1 MRLFVYCEGKQ
12 IVFNVP
18 DDTDFTFMI
27 EDSYEERVRQAKAKG
42 RDVSKIHPESPQ
54 QILDKLYRPERDSD
68 RKFIAHNIQPS
79 ALLSS
84 DSDDGDDFP
93 ECLLK
98 DASLNCSLEQE
109 ESLKALHDQL
119 IAGGLSEDQFSLLKA
134 DSERTAEETQED
146 LASFMG
152 LDIDVFRM
160 RLMRARRKSEEIL
173 KSGLFSSTPENK
185 TYEGQKSP

>member
-27 EDSYEERVRQAKAKG
+27 EDFYEERVRQAKAKG
-42 RDVSKIHPESPQ
+42 RDVSKIQPEMPQ
-54 QILDKLYRPERDSD
+54 QILDRLYKPERVSD
-68 RKFIAHNIQPS
+68 RKFITHNIQPS

-84 DSDDGDDFP
+84 EYDDGEEFP
-93 ECLLK
+93 DYIVEENQLS
-98 DASLNCSLEQE
+98 SLMEQE
-109 ESLKALHDQL
+109 ESLMELHNQL
-119 IAGGLSEDQFSLLKA
+119 IAGGLSEEQFSLLLSDA
-134 DSERTAEETQED
+134 ERTEEETQED

-160 RLMRARRKSEEIL
+160 RLMRARKKAEEIL
-173 KSGLFSSTPENK
+173 KTALFFST
-185 TYEGQKSP
+185 